1 MQRERYRRGSRTV
14 TNLDYFLCK
23 TKYSSGVLQDDAA
36 LMPGEII
43 REIGA
48 EKTLQAVK
56 GNILPAFSRQSLNS
70 FFED

>member
-1 MQRERYRRGSRTV
+1 MQRERYRSGSRTV

-23 TKYSSGVLQDDAA
+23 TKYSSGVLKDDTA

-43 REIGA
+43 REFPAG
-48 EKTLQAVK
+48 KTLQVVK
-56 GNILPAFSRQSLNS
+56 GNILPDFSRQSLNS